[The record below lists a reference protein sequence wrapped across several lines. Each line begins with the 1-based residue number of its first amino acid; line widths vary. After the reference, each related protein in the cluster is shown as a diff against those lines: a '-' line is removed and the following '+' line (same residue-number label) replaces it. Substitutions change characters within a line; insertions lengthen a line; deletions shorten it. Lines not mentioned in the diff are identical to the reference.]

1 MSGCNRGGGKKTYR
15 SKRKVGKRKT
25 HKVKRRMAKKK
36 QVKKAKRQSKRKRS
50 KRKRSKTLADILLGM
65 GGGGAS
71 FASNSTPPMASG
83 DENDPQAFSTDE
95 TFSNF

>member
-1 MSGCNRGGGKKTYR
+1 MSGCNIGGGKKTYR
-15 SKRKVGKRKT
+15 LKRKLAKRKT

-36 QVKKAKRQSKRKRS
+36 QVKKAKKRTKRT

-71 FASNSTPPMASG
+71 FASNGAPMTVGPYGHEPEAFN
-83 DENDPQAFSTDE
+83 NDNN
-95 TFSNF
+95 FSNF